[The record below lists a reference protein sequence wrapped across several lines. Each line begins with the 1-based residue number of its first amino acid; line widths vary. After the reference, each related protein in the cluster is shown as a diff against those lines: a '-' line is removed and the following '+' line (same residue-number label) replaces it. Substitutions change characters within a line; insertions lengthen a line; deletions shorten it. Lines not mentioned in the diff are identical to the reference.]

1 MIRALTVALALL
13 AGPASADGAALFANH
28 CAVCHGTE
36 GRGDGPTSTWLIRK
50 PADLTRL
57 AVDNNGVFPVLRT
70 LVRIDGRD
78 PLMRSDIA
86 MPAYGPVLGGEAV
99 EVMIETGQGVLV
111 PSELAEVLMWLVSIQ
126 ED

>member
-13 AGPASADGAALFANH
+13 AGPALADGAALFANH